1 MVAQGSPA
9 VKSEIRNSDIAGLL
23 SRVNKKAYDRY
34 LRRVRL
40 VKLRGFENREVT
52 FDFPVT
58 ALVGPNGAGKT
69 TILGAAAL
77 IHRGVS
83 PRRFFAKSGKYDD
96 SMKNWR
102 IEYEII
108 DKRELSST
116 TISRTA
122 SYLNAK
128 WNRDAVDREV
138 LVFGVS
144 RTLPASE
151 RKELSKFIGA
161 SFRGFS
167 EDELTAPVIEAV
179 ESILGKDAAGYL
191 RVNARGGA
199 LSIFAS
205 QPTADVEGYSE
216 FHFGAGEASVIRI
229 VSQIEASEDNALILI
244 EEIENGLH
252 PVATRRL
259 VEYLIRVAKRKS
271 CQVIFTTHSN
281 DALVPLPSEAVWV
294 AYNKDIKQGKLDV
307 SSLRALTGQI
317 DARLAVFTEDKF
329 GAMVG
334 DITLRAY
341 CQKHGLD
348 RSGIEI
354 HQLAGAAQAR
364 NHTRFHNSSPAMRF
378 FALALLDGDK
388 RKESG
393 FESVDVMIPTKSA
406 DDAAKSF
413 KDITYIPGDSD
424 PEEHIVDRILE
435 GLKSKPNLLGKLT
448 ISLHLD
454 SFLQNRVKES
464 VLERSYTNGDRH
476 NIFSQ
481 IGEDLDFLSEELVQR
496 AFITTWAYAYPEDVD
511 EIWDPAR
518 SLLETSE

>member
-1 MVAQGSPA
+1 MR
-9 VKSEIRNSDIAGLL
+9 SEIRHSDITALT
-23 SRVNKKAYDRY
+23 SRVNKRSYSKY

-77 IHRGVS
+77 IHQAVT

-102 IEYEII
+102 IEYELV
-108 DKRELSST
+108 DKREHSST

-138 LVFGVS
+138 LIFGVS

-151 RKELSKFIGA
+151 RKELTKFIGA
-161 SFRGFS
+161 SFQGFS
-167 EDELTAPVIEAV
+167 EDQLTLPVTDAV

-191 RVNARGGA
+191 RVNARGGD
-199 LSIFAS
+199 LSIYAS
-205 QPTADVEGYSE
+205 QPTESVEGYSE

-229 VSQIEASEDNALILI
+229 VSQIEASDDNALILI

-259 VEYLIRVAKRKS
+259 VEYLIGVAKRKS

-281 DALVPLPSEAVWV
+281 DALAPLPSEAVWV
-294 AYNKDIKQGKLDV
+294 AYNKEIKQGKLDV
-307 SSLRALTGQI
+307 TSLRALTGQI
-317 DARLAVFTEDKF
+317 DARLAVFTEDRF
-329 GAMVG
+329 GEMVA
-334 DITLRAY
+334 DITLRTY
-341 CQKHGLD
+341 CQKNGFD

-354 HQLAGAAQAR
+354 HQLGGAAAAR
-364 NHTRFHNSSPAMRF
+364 DHTRFHNSSPARRF
-378 FALALLDGDK
+378 FAIALLDGDK
-388 RKESG
+388 RKEAG
-393 FESVDVMIPTKSA
+393 FDAREVVIDSKTVDGTMSTFS
-406 DDAAKSF
+406 DLGF
-413 KDITYIPGDSD
+413 IPGESD
-424 PEEHIVDRILE
+424 PEEHIIDRILE
-435 GLKSKPNLLGKLT
+435 GLKDIPTLLGKLT

-454 SFLQNRVKES
+454 SFLQERVKQS
-464 VLERSYTNGDRH
+464 VIQRSYTNGDRH

-496 AFITTWAYAYPEDVD
+496 AFITTWAYAYPGDVD
-511 EIWDPAR
+511 EIWGSAR
-518 SLLETSE
+518 SLLVASDRPEY